1 MIIGIKDFLKF
12 MGIAVIVFCAVFV
25 CAIFLNYN
33 MDVAVIEDQIAAGP
47 GRILYDAI
55 VMTGKVVAAVS
66 GGCLAATSLV
76 MLIGYIKNYIDA
88 HTKELG
94 ILKALGYSNLQIAK
108 HFWVFG
114 LCVLIGGVLGF
125 AGAFCYMPAFYDK
138 QNAQGLLPDVA
149 VHFHPALAVCLILA
163 PTLLFALLS
172 VGYAAHRLRK
182 PVLSLLREAADSR
195 PAGRRRKETKDQ
207 PFLRDLRQHTRSE
220 RKLLVFLIAFSA
232 FCFSAMTQM
241 SMSMKDLSSE
251 QFSALMLVIGLILA
265 FLTLFLA
272 LSGVVKANGKAIAM
286 TKVFGYSQKE
296 CSRAILGCYRPVS
309 YVGFALGTAYQY
321 ILLKL
326 MVTIVF
332 ADYEG
337 IPEFTFSLKAF
348 AVSLAAFLIA
358 YELTMRGYAR
368 QIRRTSLRSVMLES

>member
-12 MGIAVIVFCAVFV
+12 MGISVIVFCAVFV

-33 MDVAVIEDQIAAGP
+33 MDVAGIGDQIAAGP
-47 GRILYDAI
+47 GRIVYDAL

-76 MLIGYIKNYIDA
+76 MLIGYIKNFIDA

-94 ILKALGYSNLQIAK
+94 ILKALGYTNLQIAR

-138 QNAQGLLPDVA
+138 QNAQGFLPDVA
-149 VHFHPALAVCLILA
+149 IHFHPALAVCLILV

-172 VGYAAHRLRK
+172 VGYAAHRLKR
-182 PVLSLLREAADSR
+182 PVLSLLRETTESR

-207 PFLRDLRQHTRSE
+207 PFLQDLKQNTRRD

-251 QFSALMLVIGLILA
+251 QFFALILVIGLILA
-265 FLTLFLA
+265 FLTLFLS
-272 LSGVVKANGKAIAM
+272 LSSVVRANGKTIAM
-286 TKVFGYSQKE
+286 MKVFGYSQRE
-296 CSRAILGCYRPVS
+296 CSRAILGCYRVVS
-309 YVGFALGTAYQY
+309 YIGFAVGTAYQY
-321 ILLKL
+321 LLLKL
-326 MVTIVF
+326 VVTLVF

-337 IPEFTFSLKAF
+337 IPEYKFNLPCFF
-348 AVSLAAFLIA
+348 VSLALFLA
-358 YELTMRGYAR
+358 TYELIMHVYAK
-368 QIRRTSLRSVMLES
+368 QISRTSLRSVMLEN